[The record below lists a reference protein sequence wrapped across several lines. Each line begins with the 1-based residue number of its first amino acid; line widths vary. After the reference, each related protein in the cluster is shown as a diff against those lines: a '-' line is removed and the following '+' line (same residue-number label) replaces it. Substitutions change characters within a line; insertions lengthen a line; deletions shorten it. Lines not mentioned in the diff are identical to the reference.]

1 MKRTPLKRK
10 NKARAKKRH
19 EETFGPQAD
28 LCRRLPCCGCLV
40 DGHSEPAHHPSR
52 KAGGDDGDCVP
63 LCPVCHDEQHQH
75 GVVSFQT
82 INEVDLQLV
91 AAALRAL
98 VAPMGNGEPLDPRTQ
113 EELGRAIVDALSGIG
128 VDPRTGGH
136 APVRAPRPKVG
147 R

>member
-98 VAPMGNGEPLDPRTQ
+98 VAPMANGEPMDMRLLVA
-113 EELGRAIVDALSGIG
+113 LGRDIVGALSGIG
-128 VDPRTGGH
+128 VDPRTGGV